1 MGQHTLY
8 VAADNWNQVG
18 DSNPGNNVKSISFNV
33 TAPVKPDLIVNSITA
48 PVSVVQGNNFN
59 FSYVVKNIA
68 AGVPSAFS
76 NAAYYID
83 QQPDPNH
90 YLGFNLVNQL
100 PAGTV
105 QGLNGTFDTSFLTVG
120 SHTLWVAADNWN
132 QAGDSNPN
140 NNLAAVTFQVTAT
153 SLKPDLIV
161 SAINAPSSVVQG
173 ATFNFSYDVK
183 NVGQFYAG
191 NSWGAFYIDT
201 KPDATH
207 YVNQNPVG
215 VLLVGQ
221 SATLNTSFSAAG
233 LSIGQHT
240 LWVDA
245 DNQGN
250 VTENNEANNWT
261 AVAFTVT
268 APAQLASAGP
278 APASSPAALA
288 GAVDTGLLTQ
298 YMASLTG
305 SSSVSTA
312 GMVFPDLLQ
321 APSTNPLL
329 AQPHA

>member
-1 MGQHTLY
+1 M
-8 VAADNWNQVG
+8 
-18 DSNPGNNVKSISFNV
+18 
-33 TAPVKPDLIVNSITA
+33 
-48 PVSVVQGNNFN
+48 
-59 FSYVVKNIA
+59 
-68 AGVPSAFS
+68 
-76 NAAYYID
+76 
-83 QQPDPNH
+83 
-90 YLGFNLVNQL
+90 
-100 PAGTV
+100 
-105 QGLNGTFDTSFLTVG
+105 
-120 SHTLWVAADNWN
+120 
-132 QAGDSNPN
+132 
-140 NNLAAVTFQVTAT
+140 
-153 SLKPDLIV
+153 
-161 SAINAPSSVVQG
+161 
-173 ATFNFSYDVK
+173 
-183 NVGQFYAG
+183 
-191 NSWGAFYIDT
+191 
-201 KPDATH
+201 
-207 YVNQNPVG
+207 
-215 VLLVGQ
+215 GQ

-268 APAQLASAGP
+268 APAQLASASP
-278 APASSPAALA
+278 APGSSPAALS